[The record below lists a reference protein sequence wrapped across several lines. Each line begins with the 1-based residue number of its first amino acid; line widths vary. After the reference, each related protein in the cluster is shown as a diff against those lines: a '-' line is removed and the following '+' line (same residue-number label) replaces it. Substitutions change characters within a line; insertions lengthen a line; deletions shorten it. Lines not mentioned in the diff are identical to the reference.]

1 MPEHNAGPS
10 NAAPG
15 WYPDPQSPSLR
26 WWDGQTW
33 IDKWAP
39 ASVTPVFT
47 PSLTSEPAQTAMM
60 SDQSEPLQ
68 PNDFPGRVQTEEV
81 AQSSHQ
87 TPVPTGKAFGPR
99 WIRSKW
105 SILALAACLFLAAAS
120 TVGYFAFR
128 TDPLELQTEQGPRS
142 ITCDWWAG
150 DYKSAIKTP
159 PAMIE
164 SVTLTQN
171 TDALVEFRARFDP
184 FPIQHKTPN
193 TDGVLRTA
201 VTTLGLT
208 FSKTQSV
215 LSRDEWKT
223 NDNSAFNK
231 YYLSIRLEDRF
242 AAFLSEDNGTDI
254 EQPKNIKIFRE
265 GQDVVIQIDP
275 KELPLLPT
283 GKTFGFIADTTYTG
297 GGTGIGKYRE
307 RDCS

>member
-1 MPEHNAGPS
+1 M
-10 NAAPG
+10 
-15 WYPDPQSPSLR
+15 WV
-26 WWDGQTW
+26 
-33 IDKWAP
+33 DKWAP
-39 ASVTPVFT
+39 ASVVPAFT
-47 PSLTSEPAQTAMM
+47 PAPTSAPARPALI
-60 SDQSEPLQ
+60 SDQSESLQ
-68 PNDFPGRVQTEEV
+68 PNDIPYREETQEV
-81 AQSSHQ
+81 GQSSDEASA
-87 TPVPTGKAFGPR
+87 PTKKAASR
-99 WIRSKW
+99 HWIRSKW

-159 PAMIE
+159 PAVIE
-164 SVTLTQN
+164 SVTLTEN

-184 FPIQHKTPN
+184 FPTQNKTPN

-208 FSKTQSV
+208 LSKTQSV

-223 NDNSAFNK
+223 NDNYAFNK
-231 YYLSIRLEDRF
+231 YYLYVRLEDRF
-242 AAFLSEDNGTDI
+242 AAFLSEDNGVDI
-254 EQPKNIKIFRE
+254 EQPKNLKIFRE

-283 GKTFGFIADTTYTG
+283 GKTFGFIADAEYTG
-297 GGTGIGKYRE
+297 GNAGVGKYRE